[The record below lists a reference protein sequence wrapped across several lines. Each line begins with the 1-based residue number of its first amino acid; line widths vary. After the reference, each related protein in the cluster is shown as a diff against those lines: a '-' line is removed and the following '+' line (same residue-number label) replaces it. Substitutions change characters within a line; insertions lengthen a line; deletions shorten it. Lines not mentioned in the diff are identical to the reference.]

1 MNPRYIVGI
10 DLGTTHTVVAYAP
23 LAAPKKRSKSAPPPA
38 ITLFHIEQLI
48 APGESAALAL
58 LPSCRYHPAPGELAA
73 STVQLPW
80 HANATS
86 PEAGANA
93 GTVASPMSGAGDATT
108 PAPVIGQWA
117 RKLGAQTPG
126 RLVTSAK
133 SWLSH
138 AQVDRL
144 APILPWG
151 APPEVA
157 KVSPVEASASYLR
170 HVRDAWDARFP
181 ASPLAQ
187 QELVLTVP
195 ASFDEGARALTL
207 QAAQLAGLP
216 KLRLLEEPQAVFYDW
231 LLRHR
236 ARLSEELA
244 QTRLVLVCDVGGGTT
259 DLSLIQVEPQEG
271 DLPQLTRIAVG
282 QHLMLGG
289 DNMDLAL
296 AHTVETR
303 MAATAGAGSA
313 SGAGSTGSAG
323 GTGGTPAAPLSAGRL
338 AQLMERCRAAKE
350 LLLATN
356 APEQTQVTLL
366 GGGSRLIGGSR
377 SVTLT
382 RQEVERLIVDGFFP
396 QVGADAKVQQSRSG
410 IVAFGLPY
418 ARDAAITRHI
428 ADFLRQHDAL
438 PDTLLLNGGVF
449 RADALARRLADTLAD
464 WRGAPLRLLHNDNPD
479 VAVARGAV
487 AYALAQRGDAPKIGG
502 GAARSYFLLLD
513 AGKSGAAA
521 STAASTNSRSSSNSG
536 SSFGAVGAAK
546 GAASTQRGICILPRG
561 TEPGQEV
568 LLAGR
573 TFALRLGQP
582 VRFHLLTSLAQAPG
596 QTPPQPGELV
606 ALDLENFS
614 PLPPIVTVLQAQDSA
629 ASASASASMSA
640 GTATATATQPTAT
653 AAATALLAP
662 AAGAEEAAARPP
674 ASRPT
679 ARQRQDIPV
688 QLAASL
694 TEVGTL
700 ELHCVSVADPAQRW
714 RLEFDLRHADSAA
727 TAPETGGGTRSDGS
741 GNANANA
748 SENGNDNKKGYENGQ
763 PASRIRQAIA
773 KIERIFGTGQPA
785 TVKEVRQLRTQLEQI
800 LGSKESWATPE
811 LRQLFDALW
820 QRARTR
826 RRSAEHERVWLNLA
840 GFCLRPGFGDPLD
853 GWRLQQLWPQFASG
867 VQHSKDK
874 QACAE
879 WWTLWR
885 RVAGGLDSAQQLR
898 LLDDFAF
905 NLQDNRDGP
914 DADGAPPVKGSDD
927 DMLRL
932 GASLERIPADYKA
945 EIGGWLLGRLH
956 AATSAAAAAS
966 DNLTLWTL
974 GRIGARQPF
983 HGSPHD
989 VVPPDTVALW
999 LQTLLALDW
1008 KRLEAAAFAA
1018 VSLARVTDDRSRD
1031 LPLALREQVIARLA
1045 ASHAPPLWAQMVR
1058 EKVELDAASE
1068 RRVLGESL
1076 PPGLK
1081 LMA

>member
-1 MNPRYIVGI
+1 MTSGKNSQRRYSVGI

-23 LAAPKKRSKSAPPPA
+23 LAAPARRGKSAPPPG

-48 APGESAALAL
+48 APGESDPLAL

-73 STVQLPW
+73 SAVQLPW
-80 HANATS
+80 VSDATS
-86 PEAGANA
+86 PQASVSADTGASATNQNA
-93 GTVASPMSGAGDATT
+93 VP
-108 PAPVIGQWA
+108 PPVIGQWA

-157 KVSPVEASASYLR
+157 KVSPVEASVSYLR
-170 HVRDAWDARFP
+170 HVRDAWDAQFP

-195 ASFDEGARALTL
+195 ASFDEGARALSL
-207 QAAQLAGLP
+207 QAAHLAGLP

-271 DLPQLTRIAVG
+271 GLPQLTRIAVG

-303 MAATAGAGSA
+303 MAATVGSGSVGSA
-313 SGAGSTGSAG
+313 SGAGNTGGTGGTSGAGSIGGAG
-323 GTGGTPAAPLSAGRL
+323 GTGGAPAAPLSAGRL

-366 GGGSRLIGGSR
+366 GGGSRLIGASR

-396 QVGADAKVQQSRSG
+396 QVGADARVQPSRSG

-428 ADFLRQHDAL
+428 ADFLRQHGAL

-449 RADALARRLADTLAD
+449 RADALARRLADTLEG

-513 AGKSGAAA
+513 AGKGGA
-521 STAASTNSRSSSNSG
+521 S
-536 SSFGAVGAAK
+536 K
-546 GAASTQRGICILPRG
+546 GAAPRGICILPRG
-561 TEPGQEV
+561 TEAGQEV
-568 LLAGR
+568 LLTGR

-582 VRFHLLTSLAQAPG
+582 VRFHLLTSLASAPG
-596 QTPPQPGELV
+596 QAPPQPGELV
-606 ALDLENFS
+606 ALDLDNFS
-614 PLPPIVTVLQAQDSA
+614 PLPPIVTVLHAQE
-629 ASASASASMSA
+629 
-640 GTATATATQPTAT
+640 
-653 AAATALLAP
+653 
-662 AAGAEEAAARPP
+662 AAGAQAADRPAARPP

-679 ARQRQDIPV
+679 TTRQDIPV

-714 RLEFDLRHADSAA
+714 RLEFDLRHADAAAA
-727 TAPETGGGTRSDGS
+727 TPDTGTDSD
-741 GNANANA
+741 ANANA
-748 SENGNDNKKGYENGQ
+748 SSGGGSNNQSAN
-763 PASRIRQAIA
+763 RLRQAIE
-773 KIERIFGTGQPA
+773 KIDHIFGTGQPA
-785 TVKEVRQLRTQLEQI
+785 TAKEVRQLRAQLEQV
-800 LGSKESWATPE
+800 LGAKESWATPE

-905 NLQDNRDGP
+905 NLQDNRDGL
-914 DADGAPPVKGSDD
+914 DADGPPPVKGSDE

-945 EIGGWLLGRLH
+945 EIGEWLLARLQTATTA
-956 AATSAAAAAS
+956 AATAS
-966 DNLTLWTL
+966 DSLTLWTL

-989 VVPPDTVALW
+989 VVPPDTAALW

-1018 VSLARVTDDRSRD
+1018 VSLARVTDDRTRD

-1045 ASHAPPLWAQMVR
+1045 ASHAPALWAQMVR